1 MRMCCMQIGH
11 AIVIM
16 VVQTVE
22 GLQIMRID
30 LCAVIAAQVCC
41 LLAIER
47 VVEVLQ
53 MCHVVAQVLVMRV
66 GVVLLLLLLLCSVF
80 HGQRRR
86 LLLLL
91 CNWRSSVCV
100 AIGLETVAAA
110 VQRKTVAAAVA
121 AVVAV
126 TVAVVVCLR
135 LDCNECVG
143 QRRQRWG
150 SCWSCYGGCR

>member
-11 AIVIM
+11 AVVIM
-16 VVQTVE
+16 VIQTVE

-30 LCAVIAAQVCC
+30 LSAVIAAQVSC
-41 LLAIER
+41 LLPIER

-53 MCHVVAQVLVMRV
+53 MCHVIAQVLVMRV
-66 GVVLLLLLLLCSVF
+66 GVVLLLLLLLLLCSVL

-86 LLLLL
+86 LLL

-110 VQRKTVAAAVA
+110 VQRQTVAAAVA

-126 TVAVVVCLR
+126 VV
-135 LDCNECVG
+135 
-143 QRRQRWG
+143 
-150 SCWSCYGGCR
+150 

>member
-1 MRMCCMQIGH
+1 MRMCSMQIGH
-11 AIVIM
+11 AIVI
-16 VVQTVE
+16 VVIQTVE

-30 LCAVIAAQVCC
+30 LGAVIAAQVCC
-41 LLAIER
+41 LLPIQR

-66 GVVLLLLLLLCSVF
+66 GVMLLLLLCSVF

-86 LLLLL
+86 LLL

-110 VQRKTVAAAVA
+110 MQR
-121 AVVAV
+121 
-126 TVAVVVCLR
+126 
-135 LDCNECVG
+135 
-143 QRRQRWG
+143 
-150 SCWSCYGGCR
+150 

>member
-1 MRMCCMQIGH
+1 
-11 AIVIM
+11 
-16 VVQTVE
+16 
-22 GLQIMRID
+22 MRID
-30 LCAVIAAQVCC
+30 LGAVIAAQVCC
-41 LLAIER
+41 LLPIQR

-66 GVVLLLLLLLCSVF
+66 GVMLLLLLCSVF
-80 HGQRRR
+80 HGQRWR
-86 LLLLL
+86 LLL

-100 AIGLETVAAA
+100 AIGLETVVAA

-126 TVAVVVCLR
+126 TVAVLVCLR
-135 LDCNECVG
+135 LDGNECVG
-143 QRRQRWG
+143 QGRQRWG

>member
-1 MRMCCMQIGH
+1 MRMCCMQIGN
-11 AIVIM
+11 AVVIVVI
-16 VVQTVE
+16 QTVE

-30 LCAVIAAQVCC
+30 LCAVIAAQVCR
-41 LLAIER
+41 LLPIER

-66 GVVLLLLLLLCSVF
+66 GVVLLLLLLCSVLN
-80 HGQRRR
+80 GQRRR
-86 LLLLL
+86 LLL

-110 VQRKTVAAAVA
+110 VQRQTVAAAVA

-126 TVAVVVCLR
+126 VV
-135 LDCNECVG
+135 
-143 QRRQRWG
+143 
-150 SCWSCYGGCR
+150 

>member
-1 MRMCCMQIGH
+1 MRMCSMQIGH
-11 AIVIM
+11 AIVI
-16 VVQTVE
+16 VVIQTVE

-30 LCAVIAAQVCC
+30 LGAVIAAQVCC
-41 LLAIER
+41 LLPIQR
-47 VVEVLQ
+47 VVEMLQ

-66 GVVLLLLLLLCSVF
+66 GVVLLLLLLLLCSVF

-86 LLLLL
+86 LLL

-135 LDCNECVG
+135 FDGNECVG